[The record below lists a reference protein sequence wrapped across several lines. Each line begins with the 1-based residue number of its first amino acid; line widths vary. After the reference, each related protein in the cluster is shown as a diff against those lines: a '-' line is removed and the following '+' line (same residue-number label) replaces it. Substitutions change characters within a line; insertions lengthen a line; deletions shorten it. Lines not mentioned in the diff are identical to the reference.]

1 MGNVVRLK
9 PTRCQCQLMILII
22 QLMNISVFESTY
34 QSLNVS
40 EGYNVFMINKII
52 LQILKS

>member
-1 MGNVVRLK
+1 MANVVRLK